1 MSQLPA
7 ATLHVEPCRS
17 LRDPR
22 VRKCRPCLSF
32 MRAVPAPLQGSPQL
46 TFSCPACPFSY
57 RGVKGAGATRRQGQ
71 SVRVCS
77 VAQTECPTLV
87 TPLTVAHQA
96 PLPME
101 VCSQEYW
108 SGLPCPPPGDLPYP
122 GIEPPSP
129 EYPALAGGSLLMCH
143 MGSLPAIAVRF

>member
-101 VCSQEYW
+101 VSRQEYW
-108 SGLPCPPPGDLPYP
+108 RRLSIPPPVDLPDSEIKP
-122 GIEPPSP
+122 KSLASP
-129 EYPALAGGSLLMCH
+129 TLAGGSLLMCH
-143 MGSLPAIAVRF
+143 MRSLPAIAVRF